1 MLATPSP
8 GSKGRGA
15 RRFAG
20 MDVLT
25 AVDAERMAEWRQH
38 DEFFWLDL
46 TTPEEVDLKALE
58 SLLGLHPM
66 ALEDTR
72 EFGQRPKADAYQ
84 DHVLLVFYTARRADE
99 GEERLIEPVEVHI
112 YVSGHWIVTVRRRPC
127 TLLDRLHDTL
137 VPESTREEDY
147 LVYRILDGLTDAF
160 YPVIGVLEDRIDGL
174 EAEVLERPRREQLR
188 GIYRT
193 KQEVHE
199 LQRLIAGQRDQFQ
212 TASHAILTLAELSR
226 GTREYLRD
234 IGDHLQQIGG
244 ELQRQNDDL
253 LALTATYYNAT
264 TEKVNRTATRLSVIA
279 TFFVVWTLV
288 TGFFGQNFQWLVDN
302 VESRSDFLVFGVG
315 GFLVPTVALAAV
327 LWIKRHDW
335 F

>member
-1 MLATPSP
+1 
-8 GSKGRGA
+8 
-15 RRFAG
+15 

-25 AVDAERMAEWRQH
+25 AVDDDRIAGHRKD

-46 TTPEEVDLKALE
+46 ESPDAAALDAL
-58 SLLGLHPM
+58 SAALDLHPM

-72 EFGQRPKADAYQ
+72 EFGQRPKVDAYQ
-84 DHVLLVFYTARRADE
+84 SYVLAVFFTARESDDPDRVVHP
-99 GEERLIEPVEVHI
+99 IEVHV
-112 YVSGHWIVTVRRRPC
+112 YVSGSWIVTVHREALP
-127 TLLDRLHDTL
+127 LLERLHGELAPAGTH
-137 VPESTREEDY
+137 EEDY

-160 YPVIGVLEDRIDGL
+160 FPAITALEDRIDAL
-174 EAEVLERPRREQLR
+174 EAEVLEHPRRELLGR
-188 GIYRT
+188 VYRR

-212 TASHAILTLAELSR
+212 TASDAILELAGLSR

-234 IGDHLQQIGG
+234 IGDHLTQIGG
-244 ELQRQNDDL
+244 ELQRQIDDL
-253 LALTATYYNAT
+253 TALTGIYFNASA
-264 TEKVNRTATRLSVIA
+264 ERVNRTATRLSVVA

-302 VESRSDFLVFGVG
+302 VESRTDFLIFGAG
-315 GFLVPTVALAAV
+315 GLLLPTAALAAL
-327 LWIKRHDW
+327 LWRKRRDW